1 MIDKPCGNWQPPRP
15 PLDAGVPERARYEFC
30 PPPER
35 NESMST
41 ATILIP
47 QFVLVLIGLLLRRHS
62 VLSQAFWSDL
72 ERLIYYV
79 LFPALLFGA
88 TATNRFEL
96 LTAASLIGT
105 GALAMGSGMLLAGLG
120 RLLFRPAPVSYASA
134 FQCTF
139 RFNSYL
145 GFAVLGGLHG
155 QAGIAAFGL
164 LAGFMV
170 PLANF
175 AAVWALA
182 RHNRSNLLREVAGNP
197 LVIST
202 LAGISWSLLDLP
214 LPQAAADSLQFLGG
228 AALPMGLMAV
238 GAGLRG
244 SALAGKTGF
253 VVYLTAVK
261 LLAVPAVA
269 YVVAHLLGVEGI
281 YYAAVLVLAALP
293 TASSAYILA
302 VRMRGDGELVASI
315 TLVNMIGAI
324 ATLPL
329 WLAVLGGD

>member
-1 MIDKPCGNWQPPRP
+1 
-15 PLDAGVPERARYEFC
+15 
-30 PPPER
+30 
-35 NESMST
+35 MST
-41 ATILIP
+41 ASILIP
-47 QFVLVLIGLLLRRHS
+47 QFILIAIGLLLRRRS
-62 VLSQAFWSDL
+62 VLSQAFWTDL

-88 TATNRFEL
+88 TAANRFEL
-96 LTAASLIGT
+96 GTAAGFIVT
-105 GALAMGSGMLLAGLG
+105 GALAMGCGMLLAVPG
-120 RLLFRPAPVSYASA
+120 RLLFRPSPASYASG

-145 GFAVLGGLHG
+145 GFAIIGGLHG

-182 RHNRSNLLREVAGNP
+182 RHTHGNLLREVAGNP

-202 LAGISWSLLDLP
+202 LAGTSWSLLGLP
-214 LPQAAADSLQFLGG
+214 LPQIAADSLQFLGG
-228 AALPMGLMAV
+228 AALPMGLLAV

-261 LLAVPAVA
+261 LLAVPAA
-269 YVVAHLLGVEGI
+269 ALLVGRLFGVEGV
-281 YYAAVLVLAALP
+281 YLAAVLVLAAVP

-302 VRMRGDGELVASI
+302 VRMRGDAELVASI
-315 TLVNMIGAI
+315 TLVNMIGAM

-329 WLAVLGGD
+329 WLAALGG